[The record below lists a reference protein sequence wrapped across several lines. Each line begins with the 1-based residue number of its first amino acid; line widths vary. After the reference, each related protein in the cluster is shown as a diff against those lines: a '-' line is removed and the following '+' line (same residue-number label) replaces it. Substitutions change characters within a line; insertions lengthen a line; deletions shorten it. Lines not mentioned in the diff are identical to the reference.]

1 MTYEVAIVADDLTGA
16 GDTAVQFA
24 RAGWPTLLRLGGDG
38 PGAAGGSGG
47 DARVVAVTTDSRA
60 RPDAQAAALVRHA
73 TTGLL
78 RHGAGHLFKK
88 VDSTLRGPVRAEIDA
103 MLDVL
108 PAGTVA
114 LVCPAFPA
122 VGRTVVDG
130 VLLVDGRPVDETAVG
145 RDPVTPVAEG
155 HLPTLLDAP
164 LVRLDPQGTPAAWAA
179 EVRAADSRVV
189 VLDAARDE
197 DLDRIAR
204 TVAHLGQRALAV
216 GSAGLAGPLAA
227 GWRPRRA
234 QTPDPRPAPARHP
247 GATPV
252 GDPVTG
258 DPVAGGPA
266 GTALVV
272 VTSLHDASRAQ
283 AGALAAHSAERLRPT
298 GRDLTDDGAWAGF
311 LDRVRTA
318 AAGRPHTLLLTT
330 PDRTTAA
337 VDPGLV
343 ASRLAE
349 AAAQAVAAGTV
360 AGLVATGGD
369 GARAVLERLGGTG
382 IRLYE
387 TVEPG
392 VPLGI
397 VVGGS
402 AAGLPVATKAGGF
415 GSPDVLIKAAEA
427 VRTQRSHR

>member
-24 RAGWPTLLRLGGDG
+24 AAGWPTLLRLGGDR
-38 PGAAGGSGG
+38 PGDADGGGG
-47 DARVVAVTTDSRA
+47 DVSVVAITTDSRA
-60 RPDAQAAALVRHA
+60 RPDAGAADLVRAA
-73 TTGLL
+73 TAGLL
-78 RHGAGHLFKK
+78 RGGVTHLFKK

-103 MLDVL
+103 MLDAL
-108 PAGTVA
+108 APGTVA

-130 VLLVDGRPVDETAVG
+130 VLLVEGRPVSETAAG
-145 RDPVTPVAEG
+145 RDPVTPVTVS

-164 LVRLDPQGTPAAWAA
+164 LVRLDPRGTPAAWAA
-179 EVRAADSRVV
+179 EVRAAGSRIV
-189 VLDAARDE
+189 VLDAASDG

-204 TVAHLGQRALAV
+204 TVADLGEQALPV

-227 GWRPRRA
+227 RWRPRAA
-234 QTPDPRPAPARHP
+234 QPPGTAPEARP
-247 GATPV
+247 GAVPA
-252 GDPVTG
+252 GD
-258 DPVAGGPA
+258 PA

-283 AGALAAHSAERLRPT
+283 AEALAAHSAEHLRPT
-298 GRDLTDDGAWAGF
+298 ARDLTEDDAWAGF

-318 AAGRPHTLLLTT
+318 AAGRPATLLLST
-330 PDRTTAA
+330 PDRGATA
-337 VDPGLV
+337 VDPELV
-343 ASRLAE
+343 ARRLSD
-349 AAAQAVAAGTV
+349 AAAHAVAAGAVT
-360 AGLVATGGD
+360 GLVATGGD

-382 IRLYE
+382 IRLHD

-392 VPLGI
+392 VPLGV
-397 VVGGS
+397 VVGGP

-415 GSPDVLIKAAEA
+415 GSPDVLIKAAQA
-427 VRTQRSHR
+427 VRTERSHR

>member
-24 RAGWPTLLRLGGDG
+24 AAGWPTLLRLGGDR
-38 PGAAGGSGG
+38 PGGADGSGG
-47 DARVVAVTTDSRA
+47 DVSVVAITTDSRA
-60 RPDAQAAALVRHA
+60 RPDAGAADLVRAA

-78 RHGAGHLFKK
+78 RGGVTHLFKK
-88 VDSTLRGPVRAEIDA
+88 VDSTLRGPVRAEVDA

-108 PAGTVA
+108 APGTVA

-130 VLLVDGRPVDETAVG
+130 VLLVDGRPVSETAVG
-145 RDPVTPVAEG
+145 RDPVTPVTVS

-164 LVRLDPQGTPAAWAA
+164 LVRLDPRWTPAAWAA
-179 EVRAADSRVV
+179 EVRAAGSRIV
-189 VLDAARDE
+189 VLDAASDE

-204 TVAHLGQRALAV
+204 TVADLGEQALAV

-227 GWRPRRA
+227 RWRPREA
-234 QTPDPRPAPARHP
+234 QAPGSAPETRPDAVPA
-247 GATPV
+247 
-252 GDPVTG
+252 GD
-258 DPVAGGPA
+258 PA

-283 AGALAAHSAERLRPT
+283 AEALAAHSAEHLRPT
-298 GRDLTDDGAWAGF
+298 ARDLTEDDAWAGF
-311 LDRVRTA
+311 LTRVRTA
-318 AAGRPHTLLLTT
+318 AAGRPATLLLST
-330 PDRTTAA
+330 PDRGATA
-337 VDPGLV
+337 VDPELV
-343 ASRLAE
+343 ARRLSD
-349 AAAQAVAAGTV
+349 AAAHAVAAGTV

-382 IRLYE
+382 IRLYD

-392 VPLGI
+392 VPLGV
-397 VVGGS
+397 VVGGP

-415 GSPDVLIKAAEA
+415 GSPDVLIKAAQA
-427 VRTQRSHR
+427 VRTERSHR

>member
-16 GDTAVQFA
+16 GDTAVRFA
-24 RAGWPTLLRLGGDG
+24 EAGWPTLLRLGGGRPGDG
-38 PGAAGGSGG
+38 NDGGG
-47 DARVVAVTTDSRA
+47 DGGVQVVAVTTDSRA
-60 RPDAQAAALVRHA
+60 RPDAEAADLVRGA
-73 TTGLL
+73 TARLL
-78 RHGAGHLFKK
+78 HGGVTHLFKK
-88 VDSTLRGPVRAEIDA
+88 VDSTLRGPVRAETDA
-103 MLDVL
+103 MLDAL
-108 PAGTVA
+108 APGTVA

-130 VLLVDGRPVDETAVG
+130 VLLVDGRPVAETAVG
-145 RDPVTPVAEG
+145 RDPVTPVTVS

-164 LVRLDPQGTPAAWAA
+164 LVRLDPRGTPASWAA
-179 EVRAADSRVV
+179 AVRATDSRTV
-189 VLDAARDE
+189 VLDAAGDE

-204 TVAHLGQRALAV
+204 TVADLGEQALAV

-227 GWRPRRA
+227 RWRPREAHAPAGR
-234 QTPDPRPAPARHP
+234 PDSRPGSPARPGPAPDG
-247 GATPV
+247 GA
-252 GDPVTG
+252 
-258 DPVAGGPA
+258 A

-283 AGALAAHSAERLRPT
+283 AAALAAHGAEHLRPT
-298 GRDLTDDGAWAGF
+298 ARDLTDADAWAGF
-311 LDRVRTA
+311 LDRVGKA
-318 AAGRPHTLLLTT
+318 AAGRPGTLLLST
-330 PDRTTAA
+330 PDRGATA

-343 ASRLAE
+343 ARRLSD
-349 AAAQAVAAGTV
+349 AAAHALAAGGA

-382 IRLYE
+382 IRLYG

-392 VPLGI
+392 VPLGV

-427 VRTQRSHR
+427 VRTERSHR

>member
-24 RAGWPTLLRLGGDG
+24 GAGWPTLLRLGGDR
-38 PGAAGGSGG
+38 PGDTESGG
-47 DARVVAVTTDSRA
+47 DVAVVAITTDSRA
-60 RPDAQAAALVRHA
+60 RPPAGAADLVREA

-78 RHGAGHLFKK
+78 RRGVTHLFKK
-88 VDSTLRGPVRAEIDA
+88 VDSTVRGPVRAEIDA

-108 PAGTVA
+108 SPGTVA

-130 VLLVDGRPVDETAVG
+130 VLLVGGRPVGETAVG
-145 RDPVTPVAEG
+145 RDPVTPVTVS

-164 LVRLDPQGTPAAWAA
+164 LVRLDPRGAPAAWAA
-179 EVRAADSRVV
+179 EVRAAGSRIV
-189 VLDAARDE
+189 VLDAADDA

-204 TVAHLGQRALAV
+204 SVADLGERALAV

-227 GWRPRRA
+227 RWRREARA
-234 QTPDPRPAPARHP
+234 PGAAPEDRAGSVPAR
-247 GATPV
+247 
-252 GDPVTG
+252 D
-258 DPVAGGPA
+258 PA

-283 AGALAAHSAERLRPT
+283 AEALAAHSAEHLRPT
-298 GRDLTDDGAWAGF
+298 ARDLTEDDAWAGF

-318 AAGRPHTLLLTT
+318 AAGRPDTLLLST
-330 PDRTTAA
+330 PDRGATA
-337 VDPGLV
+337 VDPELV
-343 ASRLAE
+343 ARRVSD
-349 AAAQAVAAGTV
+349 AAAHAVAAGSV

-369 GARAVLERLGGTG
+369 GARAVLARLGGTG
-382 IRLYE
+382 IRLYD

-392 VPLGI
+392 VPVGV
-397 VVGGS
+397 VVGGP

-415 GSPDVLIKAAEA
+415 GSPDVLIKAAQA
-427 VRTQRSHR
+427 VRTERSHR

>member
-24 RAGWPTLLRLGGDG
+24 EAGWPTLLRLGGDR
-38 PGAAGGSGG
+38 PGAADGSGG
-47 DARVVAVTTDSRA
+47 DISVVAITTDSRA
-60 RPDAQAAALVRHA
+60 RPDAGAADLVREA

-78 RHGAGHLFKK
+78 RSGVTHLFKK

-108 PAGTVA
+108 APGTVA

-130 VLLVDGRPVDETAVG
+130 VLLVEGRPVSETAVG
-145 RDPVTPVAEG
+145 RDPVTPVTVS

-164 LVRLDPQGTPAAWAA
+164 LVRLDPRGTPAAWAA
-179 EVRAADSRVV
+179 EVRAAGSRIV
-189 VLDAARDE
+189 VLDAASDE

-204 TVAHLGQRALAV
+204 TVADLGERALPV

-227 GWRPRRA
+227 RWRPREA
-234 QTPDPRPAPARHP
+234 QAPGTAP
-247 GATPV
+247 EDSAGAV
-252 GDPVTG
+252 SAGD
-258 DPVAGGPA
+258 PA

-283 AGALAAHSAERLRPT
+283 AEALAAYSAEHLRPT
-298 GRDLTDDGAWAGF
+298 ARDLTEDDAWAGF

-318 AAGRPHTLLLTT
+318 AAGRPATLLLST
-330 PDRTTAA
+330 PDRGAPA
-337 VDPGLV
+337 VDPELV
-343 ASRLAE
+343 ARRLS
-349 AAAQAVAAGTV
+349 AAAAHAVAAGAV

-382 IRLYE
+382 IRLYD

-392 VPLGI
+392 VPLGV
-397 VVGGS
+397 VVGGP

-415 GSPDVLIKAAEA
+415 GSPDVLIKAAQA
-427 VRTQRSHR
+427 VRTERSHR